1 MLAAVPTF
9 EECNRNT
16 LFAIDL
22 LESLGFHINRE
33 KSELI
38 PSHHISF
45 RIRRGPN
52 SNVYHPA
59 DGKDSFNPVHGN
71 VSERQSSNCSSQNV
85 KQIYRYVFSH
95 SSGSFPSP
103 SSLQTPAVCEKF
115 SFTEFFKSHRSLRQG
130 GILNRESQ
138 ERPGLVGK
146 LPSISLFST
155 NKFSNPKQGNNF
167 RCFHYGWGIWSD
179 GEHSQGLWS
188 DEKIKWHIN
197 LKELMAGFIGLK
209 LFARCQPCLTHIR
222 LQMDNRTAVH

>member
-1 MLAAVPTF
+1 M
-9 EECNRNT
+9 
-16 LFAIDL
+16 
-22 LESLGFHINRE
+22 
-33 KSELI
+33 
-38 PSHHISF
+38 
-45 RIRRGPN
+45 
-52 SNVYHPA
+52 
-59 DGKDSFNPVHGN
+59 
-71 VSERQSSNCSSQNV
+71 
-85 KQIYRYVFSH
+85 FSH

-167 RCFHYGWGIWSD
+167 RYFHYGWGIWSD

-222 LQMDNRTAVH
+222 LQMDNTTAVHYVNKVGGTISFNLCMLALAMWEWAEARNIHLSAVYLPDSFLSDRS